1 MKKSRFPEK
10 KRRFLIVEGQPL
22 YSEAVGLLI
31 QNGFPNSET
40 VRVKSVGEA
49 KAQLQQTHFDLVTLD
64 IELEDRTGF
73 DLLEDCKLMEP
84 PPKILVVSGHT
95 RSDYVT
101 RALKLGAVGYVSKLV
116 SSDTLENAIHTVIS
130 DRLFLSEDVAHTVA
144 EAAIRHHHL
153 PAHAV
158 LRGREFEVFLLLA
171 QGMHRKE
178 IAATLNLSVRT
189 VAVHK
194 LRSFRKTG
202 IRNLV
207 ELVRYCDEHRL
218 INYDNLSQPSA

>member
-1 MKKSRFPEK
+1 MNKSSFPEK
-10 KRRFLIVEGQPL
+10 QRRFLVVENQPL

-31 QNGFPNSET
+31 RDCFPNSEI
-40 VRVKSVGEA
+40 VRVKYAGEA
-49 KAQLQQTHFDLVTLD
+49 KAKLQHSQFDLVTMD
-64 IELEDRTGF
+64 IELQGCSGF
-73 DLLEDCKLMEP
+73 DLLEDCKHMQP
-84 PPKILVVSGHT
+84 PPNILVVSRHT

-101 RALKLGAVGYVSKLV
+101 RALKLGALGYVSKSV
-116 SSDTLENAIHTVIS
+116 SNNELEDAIRTVINN
-130 DRLFLSEDVAHTVA
+130 RLFLSNDVAHTVA
-144 EAAIRHHHL
+144 EATIRNHHL

-171 QGMHRKE
+171 QGMQPKE

-207 ELVRYCDEHRL
+207 ELFQYCQEHRL
-218 INYDNLSQPSA
+218 LKYDNVSQPAA